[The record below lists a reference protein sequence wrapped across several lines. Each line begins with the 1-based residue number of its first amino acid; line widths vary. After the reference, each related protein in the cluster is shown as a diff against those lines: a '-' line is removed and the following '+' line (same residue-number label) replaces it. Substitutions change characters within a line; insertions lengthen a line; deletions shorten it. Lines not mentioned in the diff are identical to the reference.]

1 MISEPHAVF
10 AVMTDA
16 PEIVPAGVPVFPLD
30 AHSSVA
36 ELIEESFLKGSE
48 E

>member
-1 MISEPHAVF
+1 
-10 AVMTDA
+10 MTDV
-16 PEIVPAGVPVFPLD
+16 PEIIPAGVPVFPLD

-36 ELIEESFLKGSE
+36 ELIEESFLKGRE